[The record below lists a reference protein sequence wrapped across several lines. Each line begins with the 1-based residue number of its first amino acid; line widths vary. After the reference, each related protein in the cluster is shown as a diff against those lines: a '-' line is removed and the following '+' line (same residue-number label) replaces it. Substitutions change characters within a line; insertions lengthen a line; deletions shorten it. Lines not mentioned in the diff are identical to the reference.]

1 MEKTIL
7 NFHFDYLK
15 PRLSCYAWKQRK
27 WDCVSFFSEH
37 IEKSLQFFTWLET
50 TRRKIWPMMKLAI
63 AFLFST
69 WWQTLKYENEEKWR
83 SQKKSLAS
91 KTSHDSCLIVSDWF
105 TFIISKW
112 FVIQYELLTVQHS
125 CRVEELEEGLLLR
138 SHSKPIITSKTSHN
152 SNQETNITKIEK
164 KEKKN

>member
-1 MEKTIL
+1 MRVCL
-7 NFHFDYLK
+7 LF
-15 PRLSCYAWKQRK
+15 C
-27 WDCVSFFSEH
+27 EH

-50 TRRKIWPMMKLAI
+50 TRHKIWPMTKFAI

-69 WWQTLKYENEEKWR
+69 WWQTLKYENEEKVTF
-83 SQKKSLAS
+83 SKKSLAS
-91 KTSHDSCLIVSDWF
+91 KTSNDSCLIVSDWF

-125 CRVEELEEGLLLR
+125 SRVEELEEGLLLR
-138 SHSKPIITSKTSHN
+138 SQPFQTNHNFKDKPQLKPG
-152 SNQETNITKIEK
+152 NQYNQDWK